1 MAIKLCFLGVPA
13 IFEAFSHYETIWV
26 VVQKEHRFGEHNEC
40 NKDEQ
45 GDRAHRAEA
54 RRDDIAVSERELID
68 RLCKQVEHVREI
80 LGVAA
85 AAKGTTAS
93 LTTHDVKWF
102 QSICYNFKL

>member
-1 MAIKLCFLGVPA
+1 MVVELGFLWVPA
-13 IFEAFSHYETIWV
+13 VLEAFSHYETIRV

-45 GDRAHRAEA
+45 SNRAHGAEA

-85 AAKGTTAS
+85 AAKGTAAS
-93 LTTHDVKWF
+93 WTTHF
-102 QSICYNFKL
+102 